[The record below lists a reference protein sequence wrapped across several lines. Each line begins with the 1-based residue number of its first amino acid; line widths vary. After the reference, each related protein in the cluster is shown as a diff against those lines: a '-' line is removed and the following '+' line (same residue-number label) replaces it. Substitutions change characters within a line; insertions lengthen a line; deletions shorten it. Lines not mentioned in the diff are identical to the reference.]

1 MNTFTLYNEA
11 IKINDEVENWY
22 LTHLKLENGHA
33 EKMKEVEQK
42 LIECTPL
49 SLDGKDV
56 RLYKKIA
63 AQVYLSATDQ
73 IKVVVSETI
82 DSYKKDYKWLDLKPS
97 INKDLLH
104 IYKHVYD
111 EEWIHQH
118 IQKII
123 GKIKKQEN
131 ALLDDLYRNG
141 FAATYLMHFYNSL
154 IEENIHYFEDN
165 KYEYSFS
172 KKIKKLDNP
181 TKEEIIQTIQV
192 CPFNYEIYKQAYI
205 HNLYTNDLKALQSTY
220 HVHFS
225 TTVNF
230 ETVSDPVMQKK
241 RDEVMEKMSKVA
253 DEIKKDD
260 FGKEL
265 IKKYRNKSNKEIAK
279 SYLNDCGINW
289 EAGILTFAVFCSI
302 LNLFLMDPP
311 EKAKHSSSEELFDML
326 TDILTDMIVL
336 KLVSDISGQTTDMFE
351 PIMNPIPNIFHR
363 TRKSSSTTHS
373 DSCTPLQRRRRMSF
387 IQFILSLFIKDE
399 WKKKYDEFNW
409 YEEIDPYNYNSEE
422 KYLEAL
428 QDAWKEDLD
437 PDGEFE
443 DYVDVTEYE
452 DFFDYEYEIEQYQE
466 KKEWQEKYNPKDNID
481 TFDINVYDF
490 EDEDEYLDALRD
502 AWKDELDPY
511 DEFEN
516 YVYVIDYDDF
526 YDYRHEIE
534 QYQEKKEWQEKY
546 NPKSNIYVFDV
557 NVYDF
562 EDEDEYLEALQ
573 DAWKE
578 DLDPYGEF
586 ENDVD
591 VRDYEDFD
599 SYQEAIKK
607 AELD

>member
-1 MNTFTLYNEA
+1 MLLFSKEVIMNTFTLYNES

-22 LTHLKLENGHA
+22 LTHLKLEKEHE

-73 IKVVVSETI
+73 IKVVVSETM
-82 DSYKKDYKWLDLKPS
+82 DSFKKDYKWLDLKPS

-111 EEWIHQH
+111 EECIHQH

-123 GKIKKQEN
+123 AQIQKQEN
-131 ALLDDLYRNG
+131 PLLDDLYRNG
-141 FAATYLMHFYNSL
+141 FAPTYLMHFYNSL
-154 IEENIHYFEDN
+154 IEENIHYFENN
-165 KYEYSFS
+165 KYDYSFS
-172 KKIKKLDNP
+172 KNIKELDNP
-181 TKEEIIQTIQV
+181 TKEDIIQSIQI

-205 HNLYTNDLKALQSTY
+205 HNLYTNDLETLQNAY
-220 HVHFS
+220 HVHFN
-225 TTVNF
+225 TDT
-230 ETVSDPVMQKK
+230 VMQKK
-241 RDEVMEKMSKVA
+241 RDEVVEKMSKMA

-265 IKKYRNKSNKEIAK
+265 IKKYPNKSNKEIAQ

-302 LNLFLMDPP
+302 LNLFMMDPP
-311 EKAKHSSSEELFDML
+311 KKAKHSSSEELFDML
-326 TDILTDMIVL
+326 TDILTDIIVSS
-336 KLVSDISGQTTDMFE
+336 LVLDVPSQTADMFD
-351 PIMNPIPNIFHR
+351 PIIMDPVPNVFH
-363 TRKSSSTTHS
+363 TKRKSSSTTHS
-373 DSCTPLQRRRRMSF
+373 DSYTPLQRRRRMSF
-387 IQFILSLFIKDE
+387 IQFVLSLFIKDG
-399 WKKKYDEFNW
+399 WKKKYDEFSW

-428 QDAWKEDLD
+428 RDAWKEDLD
-437 PDGEFE
+437 PYGEFE
-443 DYVDVTEYE
+443 DYVDVRDYE
-452 DFFDYEYEIEQYQE
+452 DYFDYEY
-466 KKEWQEKYNPKDNID
+466 
-481 TFDINVYDF
+481 
-490 EDEDEYLDALRD
+490 
-502 AWKDELDPY
+502 
-511 DEFEN
+511 
-516 YVYVIDYDDF
+516 
-526 YDYRHEIE
+526 EIE

-546 NPKSNIYVFDV
+546 NPKSNIYVFDID
-557 NVYDF
+557 VYDF
-562 EDEDEYLEALQ
+562 ESEEEYLDALRE
-573 DAWKE
+573 AWKE

-586 ENDVD
+586 EDYVD
-591 VRDYEDFD
+591 VRDYEDYD